1 MELRRA
7 LERVRSERRAAFI
20 PYLAAGDPD
29 GDATVARAAA
39 LFRGGADLLELGVP
53 FSDPLADG
61 PVIQRASERALA
73 AGTTVAEVLRIA
85 ARVTADA
92 GRRVVL
98 MSYVNPLLRY
108 GFDRF
113 AGDAAGAGVIG
124 LLLTDVPPEEAAPFL
139 GPMQREGLGSVFL
152 VAPTSTEERIR
163 VAAGASTG
171 FLYCVSRLGVTGER
185 ERLSA
190 SFRPVLEVV
199 RRHSDIPVGLGF
211 GISTPEQAAEAAT
224 VADAVIVG
232 SALVARAERAA
243 SGEAAVV
250 ELETAA
256 RELRRGIDGARSSPG
271 VAPGPPAS

>member
-1 MELRRA
+1 MELRGA
-7 LERVRSERRAAFI
+7 LERVRSERRAALI

-85 ARVTADA
+85 GRVTAEA

-124 LLLTDVPPEEAAPFL
+124 VLLTDVPPEEAAPFR
-139 GPMQREGLGSVFL
+139 GPMRREGLGSVFL

-163 VAAGASTG
+163 VAADASTG

-185 ERLSA
+185 ERLSD

-199 RRHSDIPVGLGF
+199 RRHSDLPVGLGF

-243 SGEAAVV
+243 SPEAAVV

-271 VAPGPPAS
+271 VAPGPSAS